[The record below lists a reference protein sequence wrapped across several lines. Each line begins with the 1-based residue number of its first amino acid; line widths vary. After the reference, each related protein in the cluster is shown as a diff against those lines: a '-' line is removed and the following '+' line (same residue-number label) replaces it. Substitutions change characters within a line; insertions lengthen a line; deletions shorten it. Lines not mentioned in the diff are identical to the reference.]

1 MARNDIDARTNFK
14 PFARCEGGKMKLAGS
29 TANGFALRCRLFDSF
44 VDELEMCRRR
54 ARVAAIKAHRAWQ
67 REKAEIL
74 RPRC

>member
-14 PFARCEGGKMKLAGS
+14 PFARCEGSKSKNGFT
-29 TANGFALRCRLFDSF
+29 TANSFALRCRLFDSF
-44 VDELEMCRRR
+44 ADELEMCRRR